1 MLYIPP
7 MRSASVLFFILF
19 LSFTPTFEA
28 RWQAEQS
35 RPDFWVARDVA
46 VRRDPNRPLIRIGIW
61 DSGVDTE
68 LFKGRLATDRRGK
81 IILRGYD
88 SFKRRQD
95 TPMAVLP
102 DAVTARRDELNA
114 ALKGLDDLDSNV
126 NSEAAR
132 AIDERMKKMTAAERA
147 SFDDAVDR
155 WSGFGHGTAV
165 ADIAL
170 AGNDQ
175 AEIIV
180 ARMEWWHGSP
190 PVPCWTR
197 ELADREAESIRDL
210 LTYLVKNG
218 ARVVNMSWGRAET
231 AYLRNLKQCAPK
243 MGAAERERLARY
255 TVEKIRS
262 VLMEGMRRS
271 PNVLFVGAAGND
283 GASVQKVN
291 PATRFSLPNFLLIG
305 AVDRNGGL
313 AAFTNT
319 GTEVT
324 LYANGERVASRL
336 PGGDLSF
343 PSGTSMATPNVANA
357 AAKMLVVNPRLTGA
371 QLREMLE
378 RTADTNTTGQ
388 RLLHTTRAV
397 DAARAALTAHAR
409 VDKR

>member
-1 MLYIPP
+1 
-7 MRSASVLFFILF
+7 
-19 LSFTPTFEA
+19 
-28 RWQAEQS
+28 
-35 RPDFWVARDVA
+35 
-46 VRRDPNRPLIRIGIW
+46 LIRIGIW

-68 LFKGRLATDRRGK
+68 LFKGRLATDRAGK
-81 IILRGYD
+81 LILRGYD

-95 TPMAVLP
+95 KPMAILP
-102 DAVTARRDELNA
+102 DAVSARRDELNA
-114 ALKGLDDLDSNV
+114 ILKAFDDLDSNV

-132 AIDERMKKMTAAERA
+132 AIDERMKKMTAAEREA
-147 SFDDAVDR
+147 FDDAVNR

-175 AEIIV
+175 AEIVV

-210 LTYLVKNG
+210 LTFLTKNG

-243 MGAAERERLARY
+243 MAAAERESLARY

-262 VLMEGMRRS
+262 VLMTGMRKS

-283 GASVQKVN
+283 ASSVEKVN

-305 AVDRNGGL
+305 AVDRKGAVAN
-313 AAFTNT
+313 FTNT
-319 GTEVT
+319 GPEVT
-324 LYANGERVASRL
+324 LYANGERVAARL
-336 PGGDLSF
+336 PGGDVSY
-343 PSGTSMATPNVANA
+343 PSGTSMAAPNVANA
-357 AAKMLVVNPRLTGA
+357 AAKVLVANPRLTGA
-371 QLREMLE
+371 QLKELLE
-378 RTADTNTTGQ
+378 RTADTNATGQ
-388 RLLHTTRAV
+388 RLLHTAKAV
-397 DAARAALTAHAR
+397 DAARAMSTASAEP
-409 VDKR
+409 